1 MHIEKWF
8 PTIIGFDF
16 YPNHQ
21 KYQNYFIDRA
31 YEIEKSVE
39 KGGEGWLSNN
49 LYNTA
54 DGQYNILNDG
64 MFNNLNKWVMQSVT
78 KFVDDCGL
86 GVTLKPKESWINI
99 YKKGDFQEYHNH
111 PDSFISAI
119 YIIDSPIEDASKI
132 YFQSPLLEQVTV
144 PYIKFE
150 NKPTGHIEY
159 QSQPGKLLIFRS
171 YINHCVTQH
180 LSDKNRISIAY
191 NFYKI

>member
-1 MHIEKWF
+1 MAIKR
-8 PTIIGFDF
+8 TI
-16 YPNHQ
+16 
-21 KYQNYFIDRA
+21 KRQNLVRPVAMDY
-31 YEIEKSVE
+31 SS
-39 KGGEGWLSNN
+39 GGLAMSQASQNIANTISN
-49 LYNTA
+49 
-54 DGQYNILNDG
+54 
-64 MFNNLNKWVMQSVT
+64 VT